1 MADDLRTRIHKI
13 YLDYMAGRLD
23 LVLGNF
29 ADDVEFICYAPAHV
43 LPYFGRRSGKAD
55 LAARMLE
62 VQAEFE
68 HLNFM
73 PKALLVDGDNQGA
86 AAIIEV
92 RFKQRSSGRLI
103 EMTVAHFARFRGGK
117 VVEVREFIDSFD
129 AIQQALGS
137 EIVVPNA
144 IGARRDMA
152 TRPRPMTA
160 TRPDAT
166 RRR

>member
-1 MADDLRTRIHKI
+1 MAADLRSRIHKI

-23 LVLGNF
+23 LVLSNF
-29 ADDVEFICYAPAHV
+29 ADDVEFICYAPVHV

-68 HLNFM
+68 HLNFL
-73 PKALLVDGDNQGA
+73 PKALLIDSDNQGA

-103 EMTVAHFARFRGGK
+103 EITVAHFARFRDGQ

-129 AIQQALGS
+129 AVQQAFGR
-137 EIVVPNA
+137 EIAVPNTA
-144 IGARRDMA
+144 GAPRGTA
-152 TRPRPMTA
+152 ARPRAMTA
-160 TRPDAT
+160 THPNDS